1 MVMFDSPIRFP
12 ITTIK
17 QQPTPFAVSQSP
29 APLSGNARGALL
41 AATQAR
47 EGIALVAVVG
57 IGLLAQ
63 KVLRRDL
70 SATRT

>member
-1 MVMFDSPIRFP
+1 VADSATATLGAVGVPAARFTLVAGDLIAGIAILAS
-12 ITTIK
+12 IT
-17 QQPTPFAVSQSP
+17 
-29 APLSGNARGALL
+29 LL

>member
-1 MVMFDSPIRFP
+1 
-12 ITTIK
+12 
-17 QQPTPFAVSQSP
+17 
-29 APLSGNARGALL
+29 LL